1 MRLKKESKKADEFIG
16 VRCTK
21 EVKNK
26 IKQKASLYSE
36 GNISEWILYAAA
48 NFVPS
53 GEELE
58 DEKPKRRRK

>member
-26 IKQKASLYSE
+26 IKQKASLYTVK

-53 GEELE
+53 GEEA
-58 DEKPKRRRK
+58 RR